1 MYCPNCGNKTS
12 ADQKFCRSCGLA
24 LEKVASALSEQLPN
38 SLSENLHEKAE
49 RLEKLGVAALSVFG
63 LTILG
68 FTAYGIFFKLMITQ
82 GKIIAGLVTLGT
94 IFVIGC
100 ALLSVILFA
109 KANEI
114 KAASSKRRLEEQTK
128 LDGSI
133 DTTELLAEA
142 GEQPMFS
149 VADRTTELLFA
160 ETKKTSEKK

>member
-38 SLSENLHEKAE
+38 SLSESMHEKAE

-63 LTILG
+63 LAILG
-68 FTAYGIFFKLMITQ
+68 FIAYGIFFKLMITQ
-82 GKIIAGLVTLGT
+82 GNIMAGLITLGA
-94 IFVIGC
+94 IFVLAC

-114 KAASSKRRLEEQTK
+114 KAASSKRKLEEQTK

-133 DTTELLAEA
+133 NTRELLAEA
-142 GEQPMFS
+142 ADQPTFS
-149 VADRTTELLFA
+149 VTDRTTELLFA
-160 ETKKTSEKK
+160 EKRKGSEKN